1 MRIAA
6 AALAGVVLAFL
17 ISFGVVRVVTTSST
31 GPGLQAAVQLRHP
44 VTGGPAGLAC

>member
-17 ISFGVVRVVTTSST
+17 ISFGVVRVVTTS
-31 GPGLQAAVQLRHP
+31 GQHP
-44 VTGGPAGLAC
+44 VSKSLYNYGTR

>member
-17 ISFGVVRVVTTSST
+17 VSFGVVRVVTTSEKD
-31 GPGLQAAVQLRHP
+31 AVTRPLYNYGTR
-44 VTGGPAGLAC
+44 